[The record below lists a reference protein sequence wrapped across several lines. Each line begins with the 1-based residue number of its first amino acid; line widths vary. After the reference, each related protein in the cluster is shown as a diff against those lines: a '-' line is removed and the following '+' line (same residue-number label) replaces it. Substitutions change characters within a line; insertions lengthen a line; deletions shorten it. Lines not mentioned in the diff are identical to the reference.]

1 MITNAAFEAGVARTV
16 VARPVKL
23 HRTQIHTSIVTCVEC
38 GGGGGERGGWA
49 RQKRKILAKP
59 KHLKDKLRN
68 AVFPVDRG
76 NGKIFCL

>member
-38 GGGGGERGGWA
+38 GGGEGSG
-49 RQKRKILAKP
+49 
-59 KHLKDKLRN
+59 
-68 AVFPVDRG
+68 VDG
-76 NGKIFCL
+76 LGKNEKY